1 MRCTSLYTDKY
12 AALSNYLWTHYREA
26 LKSVRLLTAELETI
40 KAELRLSD
48 NDFPGFFD
56 QERIYLD
63 GLKQPAP
70 RDRLSIRYVEVL
82 DELAERRAEWDL
94 ARESG
99 NNALNG
105 VHIGSLEQM
114 HDALKQ
120 ARIRVNSSYAK
131 LQHAEGLVAHC
142 ETLLS
147 VDERW
152 LIGGDEY
159 KRFKE
164 EATLGKY
171 HTALDELEHLVV
183 MRLFE
188 LSKLSLS
195 GTGYKLRQQISKA
208 LQRRSDTIRN
218 AINRYN
224 IQAASLIPPRQT
236 ITWKDI
242 AEYSFL
248 GEFDLLHKDW
258 ARPAH
263 REATTKYF
271 KLCRAREEIIRLN
284 IEIRR
289 LRTAIHD
296 ETIDTSAVIDELLVA
311 NPLLAAELKR
321 QWRSRAAIN
330 AVHTYRL
337 DQIERLFGF
346 SGISGIGTRLA
357 NPAFSRPV
365 NTNGASSA
373 QAENPDSSASEFHDI
388 EALDREEHEV
398 VTEDMADF
406 CTQ

>member
-1 MRCTSLYTDKY
+1 MVGAFHGHAHNRRCQLDWHPMYISGTGHTEGEGCEHIFSASNELARSTRHANRFHRHQAIEEHFAFWDADKY

-159 KRFKE
+159 KHFKE

-171 HTALDELEHLVV
+171 RTALDELERLVV

-188 LSKLSLS
+188 LS
-195 GTGYKLRQQISKA
+195 
-208 LQRRSDTIRN
+208 
-218 AINRYN
+218 
-224 IQAASLIPPRQT
+224 
-236 ITWKDI
+236 
-242 AEYSFL
+242 
-248 GEFDLLHKDW
+248 
-258 ARPAH
+258 
-263 REATTKYF
+263 
-271 KLCRAREEIIRLN
+271 
-284 IEIRR
+284 
-289 LRTAIHD
+289 
-296 ETIDTSAVIDELLVA
+296 
-311 NPLLAAELKR
+311 
-321 QWRSRAAIN
+321 
-330 AVHTYRL
+330 
-337 DQIERLFGF
+337 
-346 SGISGIGTRLA
+346 
-357 NPAFSRPV
+357 
-365 NTNGASSA
+365 
-373 QAENPDSSASEFHDI
+373 
-388 EALDREEHEV
+388 
-398 VTEDMADF
+398 
-406 CTQ
+406 